1 MIRFFKISLKALQ
14 RFKTAAILNLLGLA
28 LAFTAFL
35 VIVLHTWNEYNYD
48 NYHPNKEHIFKVE
61 FLRDNNTWEDGYARV
76 LFEHLFSGSP
86 QIRAYGIFMDY
97 AFGPGVPMSPGAH
110 PGELV
115 YYEKVDRITPGFTD
129 VIHFDILEGNV
140 KAIADPDQV
149 LIPESVARKFFG
161 KESAVGKPIV
171 LLDALSAGGKIKV
184 SANQELN
191 AVLYVGGVYRNFP
204 ENSRI
209 RNVIYS
215 GIPPQEMMH
224 EWYTGGYRAYV
235 LLEDPA
241 RAGTLAETLTEKNRE
256 LLSGLVIH
264 KIRFR
269 PLTDLYFAEKAKGDT
284 APGGNKQLTDIL
296 LVVAV
301 LILVVAV
308 VNYVNFSVALTP
320 ARIRGINT
328 QKVLGCSVG
337 TIRRNIVS
345 EAVMM
350 TVTAYLLALLVTS
363 VVFRHGLLNRLLGNG
378 LSLSDH
384 LPLVGMTFA
393 LALIVGAIAGLY
405 PAWHMTAYPPVMLLN
420 GSFAATGRAKMLRK
434 ALIGFQYV
442 VSIVLIICAFV
453 IQLQHRY
460 VSRTD
465 VGFDKEHILQ
475 VRLSPGTGAKSE
487 LFRQKLIQHAGI
499 VDVAFAE
506 DEFVRDEGKAH
517 IAYYYQNER
526 LTQYWI
532 GVSHNF
538 PAVMGI
544 PIVAGRDFRP
554 GDEMPVAGHAV
565 CIVNET
571 AAKEL
576 ASVSAG
582 KRGEKTSAD
591 YRKIAGDTF
600 LDYRTTVRIAG
611 VFKDINFESL
621 YRPIEPLGL
630 WVASPGHYRYDKPY
644 GYSYVKVTGNP
655 LAAIDHIRATLEEL
669 DPVYPPQIDFLD
681 AAMDALYQK
690 TRNQGTIVIL
700 FSLIAV
706 LLAIMG
712 VFGLVM
718 FEAQSRRKEIAVRR
732 VFGATVP
739 EVLVLFNSGFVKIV
753 LICFVVSVP
762 LAWFGIHKWLESFAY
777 RAPIRIWV
785 FAVPLLLVLILT
797 VLTVTFQSY
806 RVATTNAV
814 KSLKG

>member
-1 MIRFFKISLKALQ
+1 M
-14 RFKTAAILNLLGLA
+14 
-28 LAFTAFL
+28 
-35 VIVLHTWNEYNYD
+35 
-48 NYHPNKEHIFKVE
+48 
-61 FLRDNNTWEDGYARV
+61 
-76 LFEHLFSGSP
+76 
-86 QIRAYGIFMDY
+86 
-97 AFGPGVPMSPGAH
+97 
-110 PGELV
+110 
-115 YYEKVDRITPGFTD
+115 
-129 VIHFDILEGNV
+129 
-140 KAIADPDQV
+140 KAIADSDQV

-393 LALIVGAIAGLY
+393 LALIGRSDSGY
-405 PAWHMTAYPPVMLLN
+405 PAW
-420 GSFAATGRAKMLRK
+420 RR
-434 ALIGFQYV
+434 
-442 VSIVLIICAFV
+442 
-453 IQLQHRY
+453 
-460 VSRTD
+460 
-465 VGFDKEHILQ
+465 
-475 VRLSPGTGAKSE
+475 GAS
-487 LFRQKLIQHAGI
+487 
-499 VDVAFAE
+499 
-506 DEFVRDEGKAH
+506 
-517 IAYYYQNER
+517 
-526 LTQYWI
+526 
-532 GVSHNF
+532 
-538 PAVMGI
+538 
-544 PIVAGRDFRP
+544 
-554 GDEMPVAGHAV
+554 GHASQRLV
-565 CIVNET
+565 CGDRACQNVAEGIDRF
-571 AAKEL
+571 
-576 ASVSAG
+576 SI
-582 KRGEKTSAD
+582 RGV
-591 YRKIAGDTF
+591 YRA
-600 LDYRTTVRIAG
+600 
-611 VFKDINFESL
+611 
-621 YRPIEPLGL
+621 
-630 WVASPGHYRYDKPY
+630 HYLR
-644 GYSYVKVTGNP
+644 
-655 LAAIDHIRATLEEL
+655 LR
-669 DPVYPPQIDFLD
+669 D
-681 AAMDALYQK
+681 AAPA
-690 TRNQGTIVIL
+690 
-700 FSLIAV
+700 
-706 LLAIMG
+706 
-712 VFGLVM
+712 
-718 FEAQSRRKEIAVRR
+718 
-732 VFGATVP
+732 
-739 EVLVLFNSGFVKIV
+739 
-753 LICFVVSVP
+753 P
-762 LAWFGIHKWLESFAY
+762 LCEPY
-777 RAPIRIWV
+777 RCR
-785 FAVPLLLVLILT
+785 F
-797 VLTVTFQSY
+797 
-806 RVATTNAV
+806 
-814 KSLKG
+814 

>member
-284 APGGNKQLTDIL
+284 AL
-296 LVVAV
+296 
-301 LILVVAV
+301 
-308 VNYVNFSVALTP
+308 P
-320 ARIRGINT
+320 A
-328 QKVLGCSVG
+328 G
-337 TIRRNIVS
+337 T
-345 EAVMM
+345 
-350 TVTAYLLALLVTS
+350 
-363 VVFRHGLLNRLLGNG
+363 
-378 LSLSDH
+378 
-384 LPLVGMTFA
+384 
-393 LALIVGAIAGLY
+393 
-405 PAWHMTAYPPVMLLN
+405 
-420 GSFAATGRAKMLRK
+420 
-434 ALIGFQYV
+434 
-442 VSIVLIICAFV
+442 
-453 IQLQHRY
+453 
-460 VSRTD
+460 
-465 VGFDKEHILQ
+465 
-475 VRLSPGTGAKSE
+475 
-487 LFRQKLIQHAGI
+487 
-499 VDVAFAE
+499 
-506 DEFVRDEGKAH
+506 
-517 IAYYYQNER
+517 
-526 LTQYWI
+526 
-532 GVSHNF
+532 
-538 PAVMGI
+538 
-544 PIVAGRDFRP
+544 
-554 GDEMPVAGHAV
+554 
-565 CIVNET
+565 
-571 AAKEL
+571 
-576 ASVSAG
+576 
-582 KRGEKTSAD
+582 
-591 YRKIAGDTF
+591 
-600 LDYRTTVRIAG
+600 
-611 VFKDINFESL
+611 
-621 YRPIEPLGL
+621 
-630 WVASPGHYRYDKPY
+630 
-644 GYSYVKVTGNP
+644 
-655 LAAIDHIRATLEEL
+655 
-669 DPVYPPQIDFLD
+669 
-681 AAMDALYQK
+681 
-690 TRNQGTIVIL
+690 
-700 FSLIAV
+700 
-706 LLAIMG
+706 
-712 VFGLVM
+712 
-718 FEAQSRRKEIAVRR
+718 
-732 VFGATVP
+732 
-739 EVLVLFNSGFVKIV
+739 NS
-753 LICFVVSVP
+753 
-762 LAWFGIHKWLESFAY
+762 
-777 RAPIRIWV
+777 
-785 FAVPLLLVLILT
+785 
-797 VLTVTFQSY
+797 
-806 RVATTNAV
+806 
-814 KSLKG
+814 